1 MEFPLQAS
9 GLSKDFGHRVVLRG
23 IDFRLA
29 AGELVGLMG
38 ANGAGKTTLLG
49 CLAATVRPT
58 AGVVHWFGRP
68 AMGPPARRR
77 LLGMVSHESQLY
89 PQLSLQE
96 NLVFAARIYGMDQPV
111 QIAQRYLSEVG
122 LRSHANRLPSQ
133 VSRGMRQRVA
143 VSRALLHEP
152 PILLLDEPFSGLDQ
166 ESADWLTGVLCRL
179 RDAGR
184 AICFVTHDASKL
196 SRLTDK
202 IWWLGNSTLTARP
215 LGDECA
221 GWTERQPGRA
231 A

>member
-1 MEFPLQAS
+1 MSQSARQITESEIVFPLQAR

-23 IDFRLA
+23 IDFQLM

-58 AGVVHWFGRP
+58 AGVVRWFGRP

-77 LLGMVSHESQLY
+77 LLGVVSHESRLY

-96 NLVFAARIYGMDQPV
+96 NLVFAARMYGMNQPV
-111 QIAQRYLSEVG
+111 QIAQRQLSEIG

-143 VSRALLHEP
+143 VARALLHEP

-166 ESADWLTGVLCRL
+166 ESADWLTGVLYRL
-179 RDAGR
+179 KDAGR
-184 AICFVTHDASKL
+184 AICFVTHDAAKA
-196 SRLTDK
+196 SRLADK
-202 IWWLGNSTLTARP
+202 IWWLDNGTLMRSSM
-215 LGDECA
+215 G
-221 GWTERQPGRA
+221 
-231 A
+231 